1 MADRVDTLDVFT
13 GKDKIVRRILCV
25 SDGTGETT
33 VVKIQKSTLTNW
45 LGSAPSK
52 LGLEQIQ
59 WSIQGF
65 SSVEL
70 LWDHTTD
77 DEIIELAA
85 GNGMR
90 LMKNIPGLDSGV
102 LWDPASAGGT
112 GDVILTSRG
121 AVNGASYDILMTF
134 RLSGA

>member
-1 MADRVDTLDVFT
+1 MADRVDTLDVFS
-13 GKDKIVRRILCV
+13 GKDKLIRRISCV

-33 VVKIQKSTLTNW
+33 VVKVQKSGLVNW
-45 LGSAPSK
+45 LGIAPSK
-52 LGLEQIQ
+52 LGLYMLQ

-77 DEIIELAA
+77 DEAVVLGA
-85 GNGMR
+85 GAGAR
-90 LMKNIPGLDSGV
+90 LIGGTPGLDSGV

-112 GDVILTSRG
+112 GDLILTSRG
-121 AVNGASYDILMTF
+121 AIANASYDILLGV